1 MLIVLDSHQMKSLD
15 GNGLIKLACDK
26 LSSYG
31 IKNFIHWGDL
41 ISVSIGSEELK
52 PMVDYAA
59 GGVRFLK
66 SSSTTSKNK
75 EAK

>member
-1 MLIVLDSHQMKSLD
+1 MFVELDPDKMRSLD

-26 LSSYG
+26 LSDYG
-31 IKNFIHWGDL
+31 IENFIHWGDL

-52 PMVDYAA
+52 PTVDYAA

-66 SSSTTSKNK
+66 S
-75 EAK
+75 

>member
-1 MLIVLDSHQMKSLD
+1 MLILLDSNKMLSLD

-26 LSSYG
+26 LSECG
-31 IKNFIHWGDL
+31 VENFIHWRDE
-41 ISVSIGSEELK
+41 IGVNIGNEELK

-66 SSSTTSKNK
+66 P
-75 EAK
+75 

>member
-1 MLIVLDSHQMKSLD
+1 MLIMLDSNQMKSLD
-15 GNGLIKLACDK
+15 GNGLIKSACDK
-26 LSSYG
+26 LSDYG
-31 IKNFIHWGDL
+31 IENFIHWRDE

-66 SSSTTSKNK
+66 P
-75 EAK
+75 

>member
-1 MLIVLDSHQMKSLD
+1 MLILLDSHKMRSLD

-26 LSSYG
+26 LSDYG
-31 IKNFIHWGDL
+31 IENFIHWRDE

-66 SSSTTSKNK
+66 S
-75 EAK
+75 

>member
-1 MLIVLDSHQMKSLD
+1 MIVFLDKQQMKSLD
-15 GNGLIKLACDK
+15 GNALIKSACDK

-66 SSSTTSKNK
+66 S
-75 EAK
+75 

>member
-1 MLIVLDSHQMKSLD
+1 MHSLD

-26 LSSYG
+26 LSDYG
-31 IKNFIHWGDL
+31 IENFIHWRDE

-52 PMVDYAA
+52 PMVDYVA

-66 SSSTTSKNK
+66 S
-75 EAK
+75 

>member
-1 MLIVLDSHQMKSLD
+1 MFVELDPDKMRSLD

-26 LSSYG
+26 LSDYG
-31 IKNFIHWGDL
+31 IENFIHWRDE

-66 SSSTTSKNK
+66 P
-75 EAK
+75 

>member
-1 MLIVLDSHQMKSLD
+1 MLILLDSSQMRSLD

-26 LSSYG
+26 LSYYG
-31 IKNFIHWGDL
+31 VENFINWRDE

-52 PMVDYAA
+52 PMIDYAA

-66 SSSTTSKNK
+66 S
-75 EAK
+75 